1 MSTHSI
7 DLRLV
12 PIALTAWGS
21 TYAALHSHLLLAIGV
36 VVFGIVQIFVMS
48 LGNPGQ
54 AWLKRWGECSAA
66 ISVAVCL
73 SATCSL
79 IGSMHAHSWDQSSHQ
94 LANEHGQELRKVHVR
109 LLSEVKESSPT
120 HTQHTGKAQ
129 ERITYIA
136 RGQYLGAGNSMT
148 FILVSSDRH
157 FTQLRR
163 GDEVVLS
170 GTLDQTWAHDIP
182 NVGAVKVSTWNT
194 LPPRDPWTRLSQH
207 FRSNLEN
214 AVAELPRHARALVP
228 GMSLGDDHQASARLR
243 SDMKTVS
250 FAHLTAV
257 SGAHMSILMMT
268 IGVFAPR
275 KGRWKIAV
283 QLGILLMF
291 VALVGPQ
298 ASVLRSF
305 GVSLMGF
312 LGTWI
317 NREGGLYS
325 SLSTVVI
332 VACLIS
338 PYDACALGFVL
349 SVLATWGVSVPA
361 RWISTGIS
369 RVLSRADARSM
380 WLSQGVKIISI
391 PLGAQITTLP
401 VTMAMNSWISPWVLP
416 AQLLICVAVTPVTIC
431 CFAAALSAQVS
442 VSVGFV
448 WAWIASWGTGWI
460 AQVASTLAALPGARI
475 PLGQWSGFLSVS
487 LTCVIVIALAKRL
500 RRFTT

>member
-275 KGRWKIAV
+275 KGRWK
-283 QLGILLMF
+283 
-291 VALVGPQ
+291 
-298 ASVLRSF
+298 
-305 GVSLMGF
+305 
-312 LGTWI
+312 
-317 NREGGLYS
+317 
-325 SLSTVVI
+325 
-332 VACLIS
+332 
-338 PYDACALGFVL
+338 
-349 SVLATWGVSVPA
+349 
-361 RWISTGIS
+361 
-369 RVLSRADARSM
+369 
-380 WLSQGVKIISI
+380 
-391 PLGAQITTLP
+391 
-401 VTMAMNSWISPWVLP
+401 
-416 AQLLICVAVTPVTIC
+416 
-431 CFAAALSAQVS
+431 
-442 VSVGFV
+442 
-448 WAWIASWGTGWI
+448 
-460 AQVASTLAALPGARI
+460 
-475 PLGQWSGFLSVS
+475 
-487 LTCVIVIALAKRL
+487 
-500 RRFTT
+500 